1 MRIVC
6 FVMTVTLA
14 GLFGGQAFAQQVDC
28 NADLKAMFDA
38 REKTGKEVKAA
49 SERKA
54 SQPEMCQAIRRYAAT
69 EEKLAKYVVENRDWC
84 QVPAQFLTQ
93 IKSAVENTRKIRTQ
107 ICSAQQRPAGP
118 PPGAGIGSLSGPSAV
133 ARPTQ
138 RPSNPL
144 TQGSGVFSTLG
155 GQ

>member
-1 MRIVC
+1 MRLIC
-6 FVMTVTLA
+6 FLMTVTLA
-14 GLFGGQAFAQQVDC
+14 GLFGGQAFAQQIDC
-28 NADLKAMFDA
+28 SADLKALFET

-54 SQPEMCQAIRRYAAT
+54 PQPEMCQAIRRYAAA
-69 EEKLAKYVVENRDWC
+69 EEKLAKYAEENRAWC
-84 QVPAQFLTQ
+84 QVPEQFLTQ

-107 ICSAQQRPAGP
+107 ICSAQPRPAGP

-138 RPSNPL
+138 RPSNPA